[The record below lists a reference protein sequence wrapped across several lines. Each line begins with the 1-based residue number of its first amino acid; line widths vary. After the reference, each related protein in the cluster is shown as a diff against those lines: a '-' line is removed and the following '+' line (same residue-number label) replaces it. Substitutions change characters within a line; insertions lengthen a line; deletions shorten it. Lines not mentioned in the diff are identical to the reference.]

1 MTNIVEQVRLLREWS
16 PLIGYGRR
24 LAATLDAR
32 ERAVII
38 GDLLEWL
45 AEKTQTRFDDRL
57 ATRVA
62 AILKTPEGT
71 DLVRELL
78 AIADALND
86 NAQETDS

>member
-1 MTNIVEQVRLLREWS
+1 MTNIIEQVRLLHEWS

-24 LAATLDAR
+24 LAGPLDAG
-32 ERAVII
+32 ERSVII

-45 AEKTQTRFDDRL
+45 TEKTQTKFDDRV
-57 ATRVA
+57 AARVA

-71 DLVRELL
+71 DLIRELL

-86 NAQETDS
+86 KTQEASS

>member
-1 MTNIVEQVRLLREWS
+1 MNIIEQARLLHEWS

-24 LAATLDAR
+24 LTATLGAG
-32 ERAVII
+32 ERSVII

-45 AEKTQTRFDDRL
+45 AEKTQTNFDDRV
-57 ATRVA
+57 ATRVS

-78 AIADALND
+78 AIADTLND
-86 NAQETDS
+86 KAQETDS

>member
-1 MTNIVEQVRLLREWS
+1 MNIIEQARLLHEWS

-24 LAATLDAR
+24 LTSTLDAG
-32 ERAVII
+32 ERSVII

-45 AEKTQTRFDDRL
+45 AEKTQTNFDDRV
-57 ATRVA
+57 ATRVS

-78 AIADALND
+78 AIADTLND
-86 NAQETDS
+86 KAQETDS

>member
-1 MTNIVEQVRLLREWS
+1 MNIIEQARLLHEWS

-24 LAATLDAR
+24 MTATLDAG
-32 ERAVII
+32 ERSVII

-45 AEKTQTRFDDRL
+45 AEKTQTNFDDRV

-78 AIADALND
+78 AIADTLND
-86 NAQETDS
+86 KAQETES

>member
-1 MTNIVEQVRLLREWS
+1 MTNIVKQVRLLHEWS

-24 LAATLDAR
+24 LAATLDAG

-38 GDLLEWL
+38 GDFLEWL

-71 DLVRELL
+71 DLIRELL
-78 AIADALND
+78 AIADALNEKT
-86 NAQETDS
+86 QEASS

>member
-1 MTNIVEQVRLLREWS
+1 MNIIEQVRLLHEWS

-24 LAATLDAR
+24 LAGPLDAG

-45 AEKTQTRFDDRL
+45 AEKTRTQFDDRV
-57 ATRVA
+57 ASRVA
-62 AILKTPEGT
+62 AILKTPEGI

-86 NAQETDS
+86 QTKETSS

>member
-1 MTNIVEQVRLLREWS
+1 MNIIEQVRLLHEWS

-24 LAATLDAR
+24 LAGPLDAG

-45 AEKTQTRFDDRL
+45 AEKTRTKFDDRV
-57 ATRVA
+57 ASRVA
-62 AILKTPEGT
+62 AILRTPEGI
-71 DLVRELL
+71 DLIRELL

-86 NAQETDS
+86 QTKETSS